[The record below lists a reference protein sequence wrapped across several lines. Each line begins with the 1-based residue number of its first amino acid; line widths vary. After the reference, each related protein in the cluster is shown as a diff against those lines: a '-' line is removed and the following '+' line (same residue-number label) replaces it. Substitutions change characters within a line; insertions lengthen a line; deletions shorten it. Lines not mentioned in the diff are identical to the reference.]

1 MLMEYPDDESLVR
14 SMVDCIASNL
24 ANTIAAQ
31 GHAVLAVSGGRS
43 PISLFHALSETPID
57 WPRILVTLVD
67 ERFVPTDHD
76 DSNENLVRRHLLK
89 ARAAKAPFRG
99 LVTHPGDLMSCVLQA
114 NVQAQP
120 ISVAVLGMGEDGHT
134 ASLFPHAPELPLGLD
149 PHNPNAYMAVTPT
162 TAPHLRISLT
172 LAALLKARHLLVAL
186 SGKRKR
192 EIFDQACLAPTASLP
207 ISLLIHQTL
216 TPFDAYWTR

>member
-1 MLMEYPDDESLVR
+1 MEYPDNQSLVR
-14 SMVDCIASNL
+14 GMVDCIASNL
-24 ANTIAAQ
+24 ANTISTQ

-76 DSNENLVRRHLLK
+76 DSNENLVRRHLLR
-89 ARAAKAPFRG
+89 ACAAKASFRG
-99 LVTHPGDLMSCVLQA
+99 LVTHPGDLMHCVLQA

-120 ISVAVLGMGEDGHT
+120 ITLAVLGMGEDGHT
-134 ASLFPHAPELPLGLD
+134 ASLFPGAPELPLGLD
-149 PHNPNAYMAVTPT
+149 LHNPNAYMAVTPP

-186 SGKRKR
+186 SGQRKR
-192 EIFDQACLAPTASLP
+192 EVFDQACLAPTQSLP